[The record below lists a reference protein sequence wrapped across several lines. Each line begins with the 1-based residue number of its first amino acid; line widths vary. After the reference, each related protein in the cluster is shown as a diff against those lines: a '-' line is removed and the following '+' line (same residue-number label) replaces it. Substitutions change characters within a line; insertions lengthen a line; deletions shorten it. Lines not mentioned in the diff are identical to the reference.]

1 MYVQHSQLQRK
12 CQQKWQ
18 QQQATITQSGQLARR
33 DVNINGFTLTSAL
46 SHTHKGTKTFDLFRK
61 QTNAYALI
69 PVMLLQMVRVEK
81 CLSTSALLTSSVLC
95 CAASGS
101 FCAHATYDEPSFHMR
116 YLILFSNVAANFP
129 HHCIMAHSTCHYVAC
144 HMPHTAYHMPHLYVS
159 VCMRKCHDSASSS

>member
-1 MYVQHSQLQRK
+1 M
-12 CQQKWQ
+12 
-18 QQQATITQSGQLARR
+18 
-33 DVNINGFTLTSAL
+33 
-46 SHTHKGTKTFDLFRK
+46 
-61 QTNAYALI
+61 
-69 PVMLLQMVRVEK
+69 
-81 CLSTSALLTSSVLC
+81 LC

-159 VCMRKCHDSASSS
+159 VCMRKCHDSASSSWVVPHTRCIASSPLQRGISFLLAAIQCAHFASTSWIVLLLLLLLFLRRHWRALAAVLRYARTQLCHTQAAVAIVACHTLYVLF